1 MTLCKINKL
10 EILGFRAFGRNAQTL
25 EFPSLLAAVWG
36 PNSQGKTSL
45 AEAVE
50 FLLTGE
56 IVRRALMS
64 SGQDEFADSLRNAHL
79 PAGMDVFVQA
89 TILGGDRK
97 EYVVR
102 RTLKSDY
109 SKKQDCETG
118 LTIAGKSCDEA
129 ALATLGIRLSQP
141 PLRAPVL
148 AQHTLGYVFSA
159 KPQDR
164 ASYFKALLEVTDLDE
179 FRGQVAALE
188 KEVVFPENPFLGRFT
203 LAASVPAAAQHF
215 KPFLSKVPGEAELAA
230 AFSAALEGLVE
241 TSDEAAPAGDEERK
255 ALVVALLAEKQAK
268 TFAVKGFDRKALSA
282 WAAPA
287 PEKIQSLHRFVE
299 ERGKVDAEVRRL
311 ANLFR
316 EALALPAVQE
326 AQHSID
332 CPLCG
337 ADDSLIPERIALLRE
352 RVADTEAYQ
361 KALKEARD
369 ALSMMTT
376 ALSGLATAIGDALP
390 IFITNPSKFRRTRGF
405 RVARIRELLGA
416 GAGADADIAAWLSS
430 LRALA
435 RMKSRML
442 TALHGLSGLVKSCA
456 ANMDGFQDC
465 ASIEKGFGAISEAH
479 RDFSIALAAYG
490 AAEEKVRV
498 GLLAIVDAQ
507 SETVGWQE
515 LIELSDDPSALR
527 SAMIERTVYA
537 EAAKELAQALKQI
550 DKGNEA
556 VLDEKF
562 NSLSDGVQT
571 WWDILRPE
579 EHSFFDGV
587 KQRPGARRT
596 IDFKAGLSVTPDRS
610 SPKFRDVVA
619 VFSMSQLHCLGLA
632 LFLARAVNEKA
643 GFVVLDDPILSSDE
657 DYRAFFNAMVVEK
670 LAGLGMQVIVL
681 TQDQKTWKDL
691 GERYL
696 HQGIGLFQIDLRSPA
711 DGSAVANTADD
722 LETKFM
728 KAEVL
733 VRGGHPSLH
742 KQGGEVIR
750 DAAERF
756 CKEMLIKE
764 RRAKGDAA
772 ASLNDY
778 SLKNLG
784 HLAPPVEPL
793 LTRDPSHSGKL
804 RAIGGAVNPAKHDDA
819 IPAAGVLKV
828 ALGDLRLLKKAYL

>member
-10 EILGFRAFGRNAQTL
+10 EIQGFRAFGRNPQTL
-25 EFPSLLAAVWG
+25 EFPSLLAAIWG

-56 IVRRALMS
+56 IVRRALMA

-79 PAGMDVFVQA
+79 PGGAEVFVQA
-89 TILGGDRK
+89 TILGIDGE

-102 RTLKSDY
+102 RTLTTDY
-109 SKKQDCETG
+109 GKKQECTTA
-118 LTIAGKSCDEA
+118 LTIDGAPSEEAG
-129 ALATLGIRLSQP
+129 LAVIGIRLSLP

-159 KPQDR
+159 RPQDR

-179 FRGQVAALE
+179 FRSQVAALE
-188 KEVVFPENPFLGRFT
+188 KEIAAPESPLLGKFA
-203 LAASVPAAAQHF
+203 LAASVPAAVHHL
-215 KPFLSKVPGEAELAA
+215 KPFLSKVPSEIELTAS
-230 AFSAALEGLVE
+230 FSAAFKSLIEANG
-241 TSDEAAPAGDEERK
+241 EAAPPGDDERT
-255 ALVVALLAEKQAK
+255 ARVVALLAEKQAK
-268 TFAVKGFDRKALSA
+268 TFPLKGFDRKALPA
-282 WAAPA
+282 WAAPE
-287 PEKIQSLHRFVE
+287 PEKFESLHRFVE
-299 ERGKVDAEVRRL
+299 ERAKVDAEVRRL

-316 EALALPAVQE
+316 EALALPAVHE
-326 AQHSID
+326 AEHPID

-337 ADDSLIPERIALLRE
+337 ADDTLTPERIALLRD
-352 RVADTEAYQ
+352 RVADTEVFQ
-361 KALKEARD
+361 KALKEAREILGPM
-369 ALSMMTT
+369 ATGLSNLAT
-376 ALSGLATAIGDALP
+376 ALSEALP
-390 IFITNPSKFRRTRGF
+390 IFITNSSKFRRTRGF
-405 RVARIRELLGA
+405 RVERIRELLGA
-416 GAGADADIAAWLSS
+416 DANTDISAWLTS
-430 LRALA
+430 LRTLA
-435 RMKSRML
+435 RARGRVMAAFRGTS
-442 TALHGLSGLVKSCA
+442 ALVEGLA
-456 ANMDGFQDC
+456 ADMDGFDEC
-465 ASIEKGFGAISEAH
+465 ASVQKGFGAIAETHA
-479 RDFSIALAAYG
+479 DFAVALAAYG
-490 AAEEKVRV
+490 MSEEKVRA
-498 GLLAIVDAQ
+498 GLQAIVDAQ

-515 LIELSDDPSALR
+515 LIDLAGDIAALR
-527 SAMIERTVYA
+527 SAMIERTAYA
-537 EAAKELAQALKQI
+537 EAAKELAQAIKQI
-550 DKGNEA
+550 DKGTET

-562 NSLSDGVQT
+562 GDLSEGVQK

-596 IDFKAGLSVTPDRS
+596 IDFKAGLSIAPDRS
-610 SPKFRDVVA
+610 SPQFRDVVA

-657 DYRAFFNAMVVEK
+657 DYRAFFNAMVVEE
-670 LAGLGMQVIVL
+670 LVNLGMQVIVL

-711 DGSAVANTADD
+711 NGSAVANTADD

-728 KAEVL
+728 KAEIL

-784 HLAPPVEPL
+784 HLAPLVEPL
-793 LTRDPSHSGKL
+793 LTLDPSHPGKL
-804 RAIGGAVNPAKHDDA
+804 RAMGGALNPAKHDDA

-828 ALGDLRLLKKAYL
+828 ALGDLRFLKKTYL

>member
-1 MTLCKINKL
+1 MALCKINKL
-10 EILGFRAFGRNAQTL
+10 EIQGFRAFGRNPQTL
-25 EFPSLLAAVWG
+25 EFPSLLAAIWG

-56 IVRRALMS
+56 IVRRALMA

-79 PAGMDVFVQA
+79 PAGAEVFVQA
-89 TILGGDRK
+89 TILGIDGK

-102 RTLKSDY
+102 RTLTTDY
-109 SKKQDCETG
+109 GKKQECTTALTVDGAPSEEAG
-118 LTIAGKSCDEA
+118 LA
-129 ALATLGIRLSQP
+129 ALGIRLSQP

-159 KPQDR
+159 RPQDR

-179 FRGQVAALE
+179 FRSHVAALE
-188 KEVVFPENPFLGRFT
+188 KEIAAPENPLLAKFT
-203 LAASVPAAAQHF
+203 LAASVPAAAQHL
-215 KPFLSKVPGEAELAA
+215 KPFLLKVPSEVEPS
-230 AFSAALEGLVE
+230 FSAAFKGLIE
-241 TSDEAAPAGDEERK
+241 ANGEAAPPGDDERK
-255 ALVVALLAEKQAK
+255 ARVVALLAEKQAK
-268 TFAVKGFDRKALSA
+268 TFPLKGFDRKALSA
-282 WAAPA
+282 WTAPA
-287 PEKIQSLHRFVE
+287 PEKFERLHRFVE
-299 ERGKVDAEVRRL
+299 ERAKVDEEVRRL

-316 EALALPAVQE
+316 EALALPAVHE
-326 AQHSID
+326 AEHPVD

-337 ADDSLIPERIALLRE
+337 ADDTLTPERIALLRE
-352 RVADTEAYQ
+352 RVADTEAFQ
-361 KALKEARD
+361 KALKEAREILGPM
-369 ALSMMTT
+369 ATGLSN
-376 ALSGLATAIGDALP
+376 LATALGEALP
-390 IFITNPSKFRRTRGF
+390 IFITNPSKFRLARGF
-405 RVARIRELLGA
+405 RVERIRELLGA
-416 GAGADADIAAWLSS
+416 DANADISGWLSS
-430 LRALA
+430 LRTLA
-435 RMKSRML
+435 RARGRVMAVIRM
-442 TALHGLSGLVKSCA
+442 TSGLVENCA
-456 ANMDGFQDC
+456 ADMDGFDEC
-465 ASIEKGFGAISEAH
+465 ASIEKGYGAIAEANA
-479 RDFSIALAAYG
+479 DFAAALAAYG
-490 AAEEKVRV
+490 TSEQKVRA
-498 GLLAIVDAQ
+498 GLQSIVDAQ
-507 SETVGWQE
+507 SETAGWQE
-515 LIELSDDPSALR
+515 LIELAGDPAALR
-527 SAMIERTVYA
+527 SAMIERTAYA
-537 EAAKELAQALKQI
+537 EAAKELAQAIKQI
-550 DKGNEA
+550 DKGNET

-562 NSLSDGVQT
+562 GDLSDGVQK

-579 EHSFFDGV
+579 EPSFFDGV

-596 IDFKAGLSVTPDRS
+596 IDFKAGLSIAPDRS
-610 SPKFRDVVA
+610 SPQFRDVVA
-619 VFSMSQLHCLGLA
+619 VFSMSQLHCLGLT

-657 DYRAFFNAMVVEK
+657 DYRAFFNALVIEE
-670 LAGLGMQVIVL
+670 LISLGMQVIVL

-696 HQGIGLFQIDLRSPA
+696 HQGIGLFQIELRSPA
-711 DGSAVANTADD
+711 DGAAVANTADD

-728 KAEVL
+728 KAEIL

-784 HLAPPVEPL
+784 HLAPLVEPL
-793 LTRDPSHSGKL
+793 LTLDPSHPGKL
-804 RAIGGAVNPAKHDDA
+804 RAMGGALNPAKHDDA

-828 ALGDLRLLKKAYL
+828 ALGDLRFLKKTYL

>member
-10 EILGFRAFGRNAQTL
+10 EIQGFRAFGRNAQTL
-25 EFPSLLAAVWG
+25 EFPSLLAAIWG

-56 IVRRALMS
+56 IVRRALMA

-79 PAGMDVFVQA
+79 PAGAEVFVQA
-89 TILGGDRK
+89 TVLGIDGK

-102 RTLKSDY
+102 RTLTTDY
-109 SKKQDCETG
+109 GKKQECTTA
-118 LTIAGKSCDEA
+118 LTVDGKPRDEA
-129 ALATLGIRLSQP
+129 GLAALGIRLSQP

-164 ASYFKALLEVTDLDE
+164 SSYFKALLEVTDLDE

-188 KEVVFPENPFLGRFT
+188 KEIVAPESPLLGKFASAASVRVAAQHLKPFLLKVPDT
-203 LAASVPAAAQHF
+203 DELAAS
-215 KPFLSKVPGEAELAA
+215 
-230 AFSAALEGLVE
+230 FSAAFEGLI
-241 TSDEAAPAGDEERK
+241 EAGGEIAPPGGEERK
-255 ALVVALLAEKQAK
+255 ARVVALLADKQAK
-268 TFAVKGFDRKALSA
+268 TFPLKGFDRKALPA
-282 WAAPA
+282 WAAPG
-287 PEKIQSLHRFVE
+287 PEKFESLHRFVD

-316 EALALPAVQE
+316 EALALPAVHE
-326 AQHSID
+326 AGHAID

-337 ADDSLIPERIALLRE
+337 ADDTLTPERVALLRE
-352 RVADTEAYQ
+352 RVADTEAFQ
-361 KALKEARD
+361 KALKEARET
-369 ALSMMTT
+369 LGPMTT
-376 ALSGLATAIGDALP
+376 GLSSLETALAEALP
-390 IFITNPSKFRRTRGF
+390 IFITNPSKFRRARGF
-405 RVARIRELLGA
+405 RVARIRELLGEDA
-416 GAGADADIAAWLSS
+416 NADIAAWLSS
-430 LRALA
+430 LRALVRA
-435 RMKSRML
+435 RSHVT
-442 TALHGLSGLVKSCA
+442 TALRRTGELVKSCA
-456 ANMDGFQDC
+456 ADMDGFDEC
-465 ASIEKGFGAISEAH
+465 ASIEKGFGAIAEAH
-479 RDFSIALAAYG
+479 ADFALELAAYG
-490 AAEEKVRV
+490 RCEEKLRA
-498 GLLAIVDAQ
+498 GLQAVVDAQ
-507 SETVGWQE
+507 SETAGWQE
-515 LIELSDDPSALR
+515 LIELACDPAALR
-527 SAMIERTVYA
+527 SAMIERTAYA

-550 DKGNEA
+550 DKGNET

-562 NSLSDGVQT
+562 GDLSDGVQK

-596 IDFKAGLSVTPDRS
+596 IDFKAGLSTASDRS
-610 SPKFRDVVA
+610 SPQFRDVVA

-657 DYRAFFNAMVVEK
+657 DYRAFFNAMVVEE
-670 LAGLGMQVIVL
+670 LVNLGMQVIVL

-728 KAEVL
+728 KAEIL

-756 CKEMLIKE
+756 CKEMLIKD

-784 HLAPPVEPL
+784 HLAPNVEPF
-793 LTRDPSHSGKL
+793 LTRDPSHAGKL

-828 ALGDLRLLKKAYL
+828 ALGDLRFLKKTYL

>member
-10 EILGFRAFGRNAQTL
+10 EIQGFRAFGRTAQTL
-25 EFPSLLAAVWG
+25 EFPSLLASVWG

-56 IVRRALMS
+56 IVRRALMA

-89 TILGGDRK
+89 TVLGIDGK

-102 RTLKSDY
+102 RTLTTDY
-109 SKKQDCETG
+109 GKKQECVTALTIDGTPCNETG
-118 LTIAGKSCDEA
+118 LA
-129 ALATLGIRLSQP
+129 ALGIRLSQP

-164 ASYFKALLEVTDLDE
+164 SSYFKALLEVTDLDE
-179 FRGQVAALE
+179 FRSQVAALE
-188 KEVVFPENPFLGRFT
+188 KEIAPPENPL
-203 LAASVPAAAQHF
+203 LAKFAAAVAVPAAAQHL
-215 KPFLSKVPGEAELAA
+215 KPFVVKVLAANELAA
-230 AFSAALEGLVE
+230 SLSNALKAIIEASGE
-241 TSDEAAPAGDEERK
+241 TAPAGYGERK
-255 ALVVALLAEKQAK
+255 ERVVALLAEKQAK
-268 TFAVKGFDRKALSA
+268 TFPLKGFDRKPLAA

-287 PEKIQSLHRFVE
+287 PERIASLHRFVE
-299 ERGKVDAEVRRL
+299 ERGKIDAEVRRL

-316 EALALPAVQE
+316 EALALPAVHE
-326 AQHSID
+326 AAHPID

-337 ADDSLIPERIALLRE
+337 AEDTLTPERIALLRE
-352 RVADTEAYQ
+352 RVADTEAFQ
-361 KALKEARD
+361 KALKDAREA
-369 ALSMMTT
+369 LGPMTT
-376 ALSGLATAIGDALP
+376 GLSGFETALRDALP
-390 IFITNPSKFRRTRGF
+390 IFITNPSKFRRARGF
-405 RVARIRELLGA
+405 RVERICELLGA
-416 GAGADADIAAWLSS
+416 DGQADIEAWLSS
-430 LRALA
+430 LRILA
-435 RMKSRML
+435 RDRSRVIAAIRG
-442 TALHGLSGLVKSCA
+442 TGLLVESCA
-456 ANMDGFQDC
+456 KNMDGFDEC
-465 ASIEKGFGAISEAH
+465 AKIEDGFGAVAEAH
-479 RDFSIALAAYG
+479 AGFASALAAYG
-490 AAEEKVRV
+490 AAEDKVRA
-498 GLLAIVDAQ
+498 GLQAIVDAQ
-507 SETVGWQE
+507 SETAGWQE
-515 LIELSDDPSALR
+515 LIELADNPAALR
-527 SAMIERTVYA
+527 SVMIERTAYA
-537 EAAKELAQALKQI
+537 EAAKELAQAIKQI

-562 NSLSDGVQT
+562 GDLSDGVQK

-579 EHSFFDGV
+579 EHSYFDGV

-596 IDFKAGLSVTPDRS
+596 IDFKAGLSIAPDRS
-610 SPKFRDVVA
+610 SPQLRDVVA

-632 LFLARAVNEKA
+632 LFLARAVNEKV

-657 DYRAFFNAMVVEK
+657 DYRAFFNAMVVEE
-670 LAGLGMQVIVL
+670 LINLGMQVIVL

-728 KAEVL
+728 KAEIL

-742 KQGGEVIR
+742 KQGGELIR

-764 RRAKGDAA
+764 RRAKGEAA

-778 SLKNLG
+778 GLKNLG
-784 HLAPPVEPL
+784 HLAPLVEPL
-793 LTRDPSHSGKL
+793 LTRDPSHAGKL

-828 ALGDLRLLKKAYL
+828 ALGDIRFLKKTYL

>member
-10 EILGFRAFGRNAQTL
+10 EIQGFRAFGRNPQTL

-56 IVRRALMS
+56 IVRRALMA

-79 PAGMDVFVQA
+79 PAGAEVFVQA
-89 TILGGDRK
+89 TVLAVDGK
-97 EYVVR
+97 EYAVR
-102 RTLKSDY
+102 RTLTTDY
-109 SKKQDCETG
+109 GKKQECATA
-118 LTIAGKSCDEA
+118 LTIDGKPGNEAGLA
-129 ALATLGIRLSQP
+129 ALGIRLSQP

-164 ASYFKALLEVTDLDE
+164 SSYFKALLEVTDLDD
-179 FRGQVAALE
+179 FRAQVAALE
-188 KEVVFPENPFLGRFT
+188 TEIVLPENPLLGKFV
-203 LAASVPAAAQHF
+203 LAAAVPVAAHL
-215 KPFLSKVPGEAELAA
+215 KPFLLKVPTEAELTAS
-230 AFSAALEGLVE
+230 FSAAFKAFIEANG
-241 TSDEAAPAGDEERK
+241 EAALPGDDERK
-255 ALVVALLAEKQAK
+255 ERVVALLAEKQAK
-268 TFAVKGFDRKALSA
+268 TFALKGFDRKALA
-282 WAAPA
+282 AGAAPA
-287 PEKIQSLHRFVE
+287 PKKFENLHHFVE

-316 EALALPAVQE
+316 EALALPAVRE
-326 AQHSID
+326 AEHPID

-337 ADDSLIPERIALLRE
+337 TDTALTPERIALLRE
-352 RVADTEAYQ
+352 RVADTEAFQ
-361 KALKEARD
+361 KAFKEARETVGP
-369 ALSMMTT
+369 MTT
-376 ALSGLATAIGDALP
+376 GLSGLATALGDAMP
-390 IFITNPSKFRRTRGF
+390 IFITNPSKFRRARGF
-405 RVARIRELLGA
+405 RVERIRELLGA
-416 GAGADADIAAWLSS
+416 DADADISAWLAS
-430 LRALA
+430 LRGLA
-435 RMKSRML
+435 RARGRVL
-442 TALHGLSGLVKSCA
+442 TVLGRTKALLEKCA
-456 ANMDGFQDC
+456 ADMDGFDDC
-465 ASIEKGFGAISEAH
+465 PSIERGFGAIAETHA
-479 RDFSIALAAYG
+479 DFALALNAYG
-490 AAEEKVRV
+490 ISEEKIRA
-498 GLLAIVDAQ
+498 GLQAVVDAQ
-507 SETVGWQE
+507 SETAGWQE
-515 LIELSDDPSALR
+515 LIELAGDPVALR
-527 SAMIERTVYA
+527 SAMIERTAYA
-537 EAAKELAQALKQI
+537 EAAKELTQALKQI
-550 DKGNEA
+550 DKGNET

-562 NSLSDGVQT
+562 GDLSDGVQK

-596 IDFKAGLSVTPDRS
+596 IDFKAGLSIAPDRS
-610 SPKFRDVVA
+610 SPQFRDVVA

-657 DYRAFFNAMVVEK
+657 DYRAFFNAMVIEELVN
-670 LAGLGMQVIVL
+670 LGMQVIVL

-728 KAEVL
+728 KAEIL

-750 DAAERF
+750 DATERF
-756 CKEMLIKE
+756 CKEMLIRE

-784 HLAPPVEPL
+784 HLAPQVEPL
-793 LTRDPSHSGKL
+793 LTRDASHAGKL

-828 ALGDLRLLKKAYL
+828 ALGDLRFLKKTYM

>member
-10 EILGFRAFGRNAQTL
+10 EIQGFRAFGRNAQTL
-25 EFPSLLAAVWG
+25 EFPSLLAAIWG

-56 IVRRALMS
+56 IVRRALMA

-79 PAGMDVFVQA
+79 PAGAEVFVEA
-89 TILGGDRK
+89 TVLGIDGK

-102 RTLKSDY
+102 RTLTTDY
-109 SKKQDCETG
+109 GKKQECTTA
-118 LTIAGKSCDEA
+118 LTIDGRPCEEAG
-129 ALATLGIRLSQP
+129 LAVLGIRLSQP

-164 ASYFKALLEVTDLDE
+164 SSYFKALLEVTDLDE

-188 KEVVFPENPFLGRFT
+188 KEIVPPENPLLGKFAS
-203 LAASVPAAAQHF
+203 AAAIPAAAQHL
-215 KPFLSKVPGEAELAA
+215 KPFLLKVPAANELAA
-230 AFSAALEGLVE
+230 SLSSAFKGLIE
-241 TSDEAAPAGDEERK
+241 ANGEAAPPGDDERK
-255 ALVVALLAEKQAK
+255 ARVIALLMEKQAK
-268 TFAVKGFDRKALSA
+268 TFPLKGFDRKAPPA

-287 PEKIQSLHRFVE
+287 PEKFETLHRFVE

-316 EALALPAVQE
+316 EALALPAVHE
-326 AQHSID
+326 AAHAID

-337 ADDSLIPERIALLRE
+337 TDDSLTPERIALLRE
-352 RVADTEAYQ
+352 RVADTEAFQ
-361 KALKEARD
+361 KALKEARE
-369 ALSMMTT
+369 LLGPMTT
-376 ALSGLATAIGDALP
+376 GLSNLVAALGEAMP
-390 IFITNPSKFRRTRGF
+390 VFITNPSKFRRARGF
-405 RVARIRELLGA
+405 RVERILELLGA
-416 GAGADADIAAWLSS
+416 DANAEISAWLFS

-435 RMKSRML
+435 RARGRVVA
-442 TALHGLSGLVKSCA
+442 ALRGTSGLVKKCA
-456 ANMDGFQDC
+456 ADMDEFDEC
-465 ASIEKGFGAISEAH
+465 ASIEKGFDSIAEAH
-479 RDFSIALAAYG
+479 AEFVLALTAYST
-490 AAEEKVRV
+490 AEEKVRA
-498 GLLAIVDAQ
+498 GLQAIVDVQ
-507 SETVGWQE
+507 SETAGWQE
-515 LIELSDDPSALR
+515 LIELASNPAALR
-527 SAMIERTVYA
+527 SAMIERTAYA
-537 EAAKELAQALKQI
+537 EAGKELAQAIKQI
-550 DKGNEA
+550 DKGNET

-562 NSLSDGVQT
+562 GDLSDGVQK

-596 IDFKAGLSVTPDRS
+596 IDFKAGLSIAPDRS
-610 SPKFRDVVA
+610 SPQFRDVVA

-657 DYRAFFNAMVVEK
+657 DYRAFFNAMVIEE
-670 LAGLGMQVIVL
+670 LASLGMQVIVL

-696 HQGIGLFQIDLRSPA
+696 HQGVGLFQIDLRSPA

-728 KAEVL
+728 KAEIL

-784 HLAPPVEPL
+784 HLAPLVEPL
-793 LTRDPSHSGKL
+793 LTGDPSHPGKL
-804 RAIGGAVNPAKHDDA
+804 RALGGALNPAKHDDA

-828 ALGDLRLLKKAYL
+828 ALGDLRFLKKTYL

>member
-10 EILGFRAFGRNAQTL
+10 EIQGFRAFGRNAQTL
-25 EFPSLLAAVWG
+25 EFPSLLAAIWG

-56 IVRRALMS
+56 IVRRALMA

-79 PAGMDVFVQA
+79 PTGMDVFVQA
-89 TILGGDRK
+89 AVLGIDGK

-102 RTLKSDY
+102 RTLKTDY
-109 SKKQDCETG
+109 GKKQDCETA
-118 LTIAGKSCDEA
+118 LTIDGAESDEA
-129 ALATLGIRLSQP
+129 GLAVLGIRLSQP

-188 KEVVFPENPFLGRFT
+188 KEIVLPESPLFGKFT
-203 LAASVPAAAQHF
+203 LAAAVPAAAQHL
-215 KPFLSKVPGEAELAA
+215 KPFLLKVPGEAELAA
-230 AFSAALEGLVE
+230 AFSAAFKDLIEASG
-241 TSDEAAPAGDEERK
+241 EAAPAGDAERK
-255 ALVVALLAEKQAK
+255 ARVATLLAEKQAK
-268 TFAVKGFDRKALSA
+268 TFAVKGFDRKPMRA

-287 PEKIQSLHRFVE
+287 QEKIESLHRFVE
-299 ERGKVDAEVRRL
+299 ERGKVDSEVRRL
-311 ANLFR
+311 VNLFR
-316 EALALPAVQE
+316 EALALPAVHE
-326 AQHSID
+326 AEHPID

-337 ADDSLIPERIALLRE
+337 AGDSLTLERIALLRR

-361 KALKEARD
+361 TALQRAREA
-369 ALSMMTT
+369 LGTMTT
-376 ALSGLATAIGDALP
+376 GLSALVTAVSDALP
-390 IFITNPSKFRRTRGF
+390 IFITNPSKFRRARGF
-405 RVARIRELLGA
+405 RVARIRELIGA
-416 GAGADADIAAWLSS
+416 GGDVDIADWLSS

-435 RMKSRML
+435 RARSRVVA
-442 TALHGLSGLVKSCA
+442 ALRGMSGLVKSCA
-456 ANMDGFQDC
+456 ADMDGFDDC
-465 ASIEKGFGAISEAH
+465 ALIEKGFKAIAGAHA
-479 RDFSIALAAYG
+479 DFSAALAAYG
-490 AAEEKVRV
+490 AAEEKVRA
-498 GLLAIVDAQ
+498 GLQAVVDAQ
-507 SETVGWQE
+507 SETAGWQE
-515 LIELSDDPSALR
+515 LIELSDDPAALR
-527 SAMIERTVYA
+527 SAMIERTAYT
-537 EAAKELAQALKQI
+537 EAVKELAQALKQI
-550 DKGNEA
+550 DKGNGA

-562 NSLSDGVQT
+562 GDLSDGVQK

-596 IDFKAGLSVTPDRS
+596 IDFKAGLSIAPDRS

-632 LFLARAVNEKA
+632 LFLARAVKEKA

-657 DYRAFFNAMVVEK
+657 DYRAFFNAMVIEE

-696 HQGIGLFQIDLRSPA
+696 HQGVGLFQIDLRSPA

-728 KAEVL
+728 KAEIL
-733 VRGGHPSLH
+733 VRGGHPTLH

-756 CKEMLIKE
+756 CKEMIIKE

-784 HLAPPVEPL
+784 HLAPLVEPL
-793 LTRDPSHSGKL
+793 LTRDPSHAGKL
-804 RAIGGAVNPAKHDDA
+804 RAVGGAVNPAKHDDA

-828 ALGDLRLLKKAYL
+828 ALGDLRFLKKTYL

>member
-10 EILGFRAFGRNAQTL
+10 EIQGFRAFGRNPQTL
-25 EFPSLLAAVWG
+25 EFPSLLAAIWG

-56 IVRRALMS
+56 IVRRALMA

-79 PAGMDVFVQA
+79 PAGADVFVQA
-89 TILGGDRK
+89 TVLGVDGK
-97 EYVVR
+97 EYVAR
-102 RTLKSDY
+102 RTLTADY
-109 SKKQDCETG
+109 GKKQECTTA
-118 LTIAGKSCDEA
+118 LTIDGKPCEEAGLA
-129 ALATLGIRLSQP
+129 ALGIRLSQP

-164 ASYFKALLEVTDLDE
+164 SSYFKALLEVTDLDE

-188 KEVVFPENPFLGRFT
+188 KEIAPPENPLLGMF
-203 LAASVPAAAQHF
+203 ASAVAVPAAEPHL
-215 KPFLSKVPGEAELAA
+215 KPFLVKVPTATEFTS
-230 AFSAALEGLVE
+230 AFSAAFKSVIEASG
-241 TSDEAAPAGDEERK
+241 EAAPPGDDERK
-255 ALVVALLAEKQAK
+255 ERVIALLAEKQAK
-268 TFAVKGFDRKALSA
+268 TFALKGFDRKALPA
-282 WAAPA
+282 WAVPA
-287 PEKIQSLHRFVE
+287 PEKFVSLHRFVE

-316 EALALPAVQE
+316 EALALPAVHE
-326 AQHSID
+326 AEHAID

-337 ADDSLIPERIALLRE
+337 ADDTLTLERIALLRE
-352 RVADTEAYQ
+352 RVADTEAFQ
-361 KALKEARD
+361 KAAKEARETIGPM
-369 ALSMMTT
+369 ATG
-376 ALSGLATAIGDALP
+376 LSGLETALREALP
-390 IFITNPSKFRRTRGF
+390 IFITNPSKFRRARGF
-405 RVARIRELLGA
+405 RVERIRELLGA
-416 GAGADADIAAWLSS
+416 DAHADIAAWLFS
-430 LRALA
+430 LRAVTRA
-435 RMKSRML
+435 KSRVMA
-442 TALHGLSGLVKSCA
+442 ALRRTGGLVENCA
-456 ANMDGFQDC
+456 ADMEGFDEC
-465 ASIEKGFGAISEAH
+465 ASIEKGFSAISKAH
-479 RDFSIALAAYG
+479 AEFASALVAYG
-490 AAEEKVRV
+490 AAEEKIRASLQAV
-498 GLLAIVDAQ
+498 VDTQ
-507 SETVGWQE
+507 SETAGWQE
-515 LIELSDDPSALR
+515 LIDLAGDISALR
-527 SAMIERTVYA
+527 SAMIERTAYA

-550 DKGNEA
+550 DKGNET

-562 NSLSDGVQT
+562 GDLSDGVQK

-596 IDFKAGLSVTPDRS
+596 IDLKAGLSIAPDRS
-610 SPKFRDVVA
+610 SPQFRDVVA

-657 DYRAFFNAMVVEK
+657 DYRAFFNAMVVEE
-670 LAGLGMQVIVL
+670 LVNLGMQVIVL

-728 KAEVL
+728 KAEIL

-756 CKEMLIKE
+756 CKEMLIRE

-784 HLAPPVEPL
+784 HLAPQIEPL
-793 LTRDPSHSGKL
+793 LTRDPSHAGKL

-828 ALGDLRLLKKAYL
+828 ALGDLRFLKKTYL

>member
-1 MTLCKINKL
+1 MTLCKINKF
-10 EILGFRAFGRNAQTL
+10 EIQGFRAFGRNAQTL
-25 EFPSLLAAVWG
+25 EFASLLAAIWG

-56 IVRRALMS
+56 IVRRALMA

-79 PAGMDVFVQA
+79 PAGMEVFVQA
-89 TILGGDRK
+89 TILGVDGK
-97 EYVVR
+97 EHVVR
-102 RTLKSDY
+102 RTLTTDY
-109 SKKQDCETG
+109 GKKQECTSA
-118 LTIAGKSCDEA
+118 LTIDGKPSDESGLA
-129 ALATLGIRLSQP
+129 AIGIRLSQP

-159 KPQDR
+159 RPQDR

-179 FRGQVAALE
+179 FRAQVAALE
-188 KEVVFPENPFLGRFT
+188 KEIVLPENPLLGKFA
-203 LAASVPAAAQHF
+203 LAAAVPAAAHL
-215 KPFLSKVPGEAELAA
+215 KPFLVKVPTDAELTASFST
-230 AFSAALEGLVE
+230 AFKKLIEANG
-241 TSDEAAPAGDEERK
+241 EAAPPGDEERK
-255 ALVVALLAEKQAK
+255 ARVVALLAEKQAK
-268 TFAVKGFDRKALSA
+268 TFPLKGFDRKALAA
-282 WAAPA
+282 WTAPA
-287 PEKIQSLHRFVE
+287 PEKFESLHGFVE
-299 ERGKVDAEVRRL
+299 EREKVDAEVRRL

-316 EALALPAVQE
+316 EALALPAVHE
-326 AQHSID
+326 AQHAID

-337 ADDSLIPERIALLRE
+337 ADDTLTPERIALLRE
-352 RVADTEAYQ
+352 RVADTEAFQ

-369 ALSMMTT
+369 VLGPMATGLSGVAT
-376 ALSGLATAIGDALP
+376 ALGEAMP
-390 IFITNPSKFRRTRGF
+390 VFITNPSKFRRTRGF
-405 RVARIRELLGA
+405 RVERIRALLGPDA
-416 GAGADADIAAWLSS
+416 EADISAWLSS
-430 LRALA
+430 LRVLSRARSSVLA
-435 RMKSRML
+435 
-442 TALHGLSGLVKSCA
+442 ALHGTKSLVEKFTA
-456 ANMDGFQDC
+456 DMDGFDDC
-465 ASIEKGFGAISEAH
+465 PSIEQGFDAIAETHA
-479 RDFSIALAAYG
+479 DFALALNAYG
-490 AAEEKVRV
+490 IVEEKVRI
-498 GLLAIVDAQ
+498 GLQAVVDAQ
-507 SETVGWQE
+507 SETAGWQE
-515 LIELSDDPSALR
+515 LIDLAGDPVALR
-527 SAMIERTVYA
+527 SAMIERTAYV

-550 DKGNEA
+550 DKGNET

-562 NSLSDGVQT
+562 GDLSDGVQK

-579 EHSFFDGV
+579 EPSFFDGV

-596 IDFKAGLSVTPDRS
+596 IDLKAGLSIAPDRS
-610 SPKFRDVVA
+610 SPKVRDVVA

-632 LFLARAVNEKA
+632 LFLARAVNEQA
-643 GFVVLDDPILSSDE
+643 GFVVLDDPVLSSDE
-657 DYRAFFNAMVVEK
+657 DYRAFFNAMVIEELLK
-670 LAGLGMQVIVL
+670 LGMQVIVL

-756 CKEMLIKE
+756 CKEMLIKD

-778 SLKNLG
+778 SMKNLG
-784 HLAPPVEPL
+784 QLVPLVEPL
-793 LTRDPSHSGKL
+793 LTLDPSHPGKL

-819 IPAAGVLKV
+819 VPAAGVLKV
-828 ALGDLRLLKKAYL
+828 ALGDLRFLKKTYL